1 MALVIN
7 TNLGSINGQR
17 NLSNSNAALTTAMQR
32 LSSGARINGA
42 KDDAAGLAIAD
53 RMTSQVRGMTIA
65 VRNAY
70 DGISLTQ
77 TAEGSLGSLTDT
89 LQRMRDLAVQSS
101 SNAGVSVTDREK
113 MQTEFKA
120 LNNELIRVVEYSEFN
135 GKKILNGDLASGL
148 AIQVGANTDK
158 SSQITVTVSNMTTL
172 LKPVTNSSLNPKNE
186 SADATFFAATVNNAS
201 IEIVANADLKAANNA
216 SKLASAAVKAA
227 TLASA
232 SPTDLALAK
241 AASDANAIAAAAI
254 SASSTNILAKTNENK
269 ASNLV
274 ADAFVAAV
282 TTANSANVA
291 AANSIGAA
299 NTDGAIT
306 AAAGTTNFNIQNASS
321 TDLTQASSLLTTAN
335 QLAAAASA
343 DVDFMAKNVYESTM
357 NAITG
362 DSIAVPDSSVTGA
375 KSTLNDA
382 VSIAEKGSFK
392 ADRVAQKAM
401 AALDIAKAV
410 AGASYVNDPTQT
422 VTANDVNKTS
432 FVKNNKLVQETSMK
446 SDGVAMDY
454 ALQAINK
461 IDDAIATIDTERS
474 NLGSTQNRFTTTIS
488 NLQNG
493 IENQS
498 AAKSR
503 ISDADFAQETAALSR
518 AQILQQAGTAML
530 AQANQSG
537 QSVMT
542 LLR

>member
-1 MALVIN
+1 MALVIS

-17 NLSNSNAALTTAMQR
+17 NLSNSSAALTTAMQR
-32 LSSGARINGA
+32 LSSGTRINSA

-53 RMTSQVRGMTIA
+53 RMSSQVRGMTVA

-120 LNNELIRVVEYSEFN
+120 LNEELIRVVEYSEFN

-148 AIQVGANTDK
+148 TIQVGANTDK
-158 SSQITVTVSNMTTL
+158 SSQITVTVSNMTSL

-186 SADATFFAATVNNAS
+186 SVDATFFAATVNNAS
-201 IEIVANADLKAANNA
+201 SEIVANTDLKTANDA
-216 SKLASAAVKAA
+216 SKLANAAVKAA
-227 TLASA
+227 TLAAA

-241 AASDANAIAAAAI
+241 AASNANSIAAAAI
-254 SASSTNILAKTNENK
+254 SASSTNILTKTNENK
-269 ASNLV
+269 ASQLV
-274 ADAFVAAV
+274 ADAFVATV
-282 TTANSANVA
+282 TAANSANVA

-299 NTDGAIT
+299 NTDGVIT

-343 DVDFMAKNVYESTM
+343 DIDFMAKNIYESTM

-362 DSIAVPDSSVTGA
+362 DSMAVPDSSVTGA

-446 SDGVAMDY
+446 SDGVATDY

-461 IDDAIATIDTERS
+461 IDDAIAAIDTERS

>member
-1 MALVIN
+1 MALVIS

-17 NLSNSNAALTTAMQR
+17 NLSNSSAALTTAMQR
-32 LSSGARINGA
+32 LSSGTRINSA

-53 RMTSQVRGMTIA
+53 RMSSQVRGMTVA

-120 LNNELIRVVEYSEFN
+120 LNEELIRVVEYSEFN

-148 AIQVGANTDK
+148 TIQVGANTDK
-158 SSQITVTVSNMTTL
+158 SSQITVTVSNMTSL

-186 SADATFFAATVNNAS
+186 SVDATFFAATVNNVS
-201 IEIVANADLKAANNA
+201 SEIVANTDLKTANDA
-216 SKLASAAVKAA
+216 SKLANAAVKAA
-227 TLASA
+227 TLAAA

-241 AASDANAIAAAAI
+241 AASNANSIAAAAI
-254 SASSTNILAKTNENK
+254 SASSTNILTKTNENK
-269 ASNLV
+269 ASQLV
-274 ADAFVAAV
+274 ADAFVATV
-282 TTANSANVA
+282 TAANSANVA

-299 NTDGAIT
+299 NTDGVIT

-343 DVDFMAKNVYESTM
+343 DIDFMAKNIYESTM

-422 VTANDVNKTS
+422 VSANDVNKTS

-446 SDGVAMDY
+446 SDGVATDY

-461 IDDAIATIDTERS
+461 IDDAIAAIDTERS

>member
-1 MALVIN
+1 
-7 TNLGSINGQR
+7 
-17 NLSNSNAALTTAMQR
+17 
-32 LSSGARINGA
+32 
-42 KDDAAGLAIAD
+42 
-53 RMTSQVRGMTIA
+53 
-65 VRNAY
+65 
-70 DGISLTQ
+70 
-77 TAEGSLGSLTDT
+77 
-89 LQRMRDLAVQSS
+89 
-101 SNAGVSVTDREK
+101 